1 MTFERE
7 NEPPLRHDLVDK
19 SSNLLGIRK
28 TQILHKIPQSI
39 GKRVISF
46 HFLGWDVQKKVTIRC
61 SKCKCKKKNQ
71 GGEKRGS
78 EGQENREAAGLKIRE
93 KKAYAIYGL

>member
-1 MTFERE
+1 MSKR
-7 NEPPLRHDLVDK
+7 K
-19 SSNLLGIRK
+19 SQFGVPSAN
-28 TQILHKIPQSI
+28 
-39 GKRVISF
+39 V
-46 HFLGWDVQKKVTIRC
+46 
-61 SKCKCKKKNQ
+61 KKKNQ